1 MGSTKA
7 FRQPGATNPD
17 GSKMLSGKH
26 SYAKVNGITKANATA
41 TTTRPQPILTIQER
55 LQDLSLTHW
64 HLPIDSALELHLHG
78 RLTVTNPN
86 DNGTSKTLAPD
97 SWTKWPTNYCKIML
111 KLVQLVS
118 AEQANELLTAKL
130 AAEGFLDREIGT
142 QPRVVREV
150 VLDVKKVV
158 GRREGGVA
166 KFGHDKGLVEGC
178 RLRVV
183 VGEVDVV
190 LRVGVE
196 VKVGLGVGRAVVAR
210 WRSEALEETVARW
223 AGRQAMLVTRL
234 D

>member
-1 MGSTKA
+1 
-7 FRQPGATNPD
+7 
-17 GSKMLSGKH
+17 MLSGKH
-26 SYAKVNGITKANATA
+26 SYTKVNGITKANATA
-41 TTTRPQPILTIQER
+41 TTIRPQPILTIQER

-166 KFGHDKGLVEGC
+166 KFGHD
-178 RLRVV
+178 
-183 VGEVDVV
+183 D
-190 LRVGVE
+190 RVG
-196 VKVGLGVGRAVVAR
+196 GGVPVAR
-210 WRSEALEETVARW
+210 GGGRGGRGTPRGRGGKSGTGRGQGGRGKVAK
-223 AGRQAMLVTRL
+223 
-234 D
+234 